1 MERSNIKII
10 GVEFKKI
17 KVSKFLPKEK
27 TVELSVF
34 FNDGEDKEILKRV
47 NLENMDGL
55 EEGIVED
62 IVAMEKNINKE
73 FDGEML
79 LENCVK
85 VVVNDRGS
93 LAPKINDF
101 LKNVSEGIDRIRACK
116 TAEGYLD
123 LVNKVNRMRVEF

>member
-34 FNDGEDKEILKRV
+34 FNDGEDKEIMKRV

-55 EEGIVED
+55 AESIVED
-62 IVAMEKNINKE
+62 IISMEKNINKE

-85 VVVNDRGS
+85 VVVNDRES
-93 LAPKINDF
+93 LAPKIKEF
-101 LKNVSEGIDRIRACK
+101 LKDVSEGIDRIRACK
-116 TAEGYLD
+116 AAEGYLD